1 MAGGPS
7 AIFIPI
13 AIALIA
19 HAAIIGIWIARQKV
33 NDDAIRSLWQQLADL
48 WGRNPE
54 VYDLVMS
61 GNPIDTERLASA
73 SAQTRADVS
82 TILQLSD
89 ALGGLAGRFGSD
101 RSTLFSLW
109 PAQPMWASLQ
119 PVVAQVRERNPI
131 AYLNFERAVAL
142 YNRYA
147 NRRAAEVRGE
157 SNVVLVTVA
166 VGIAV
171 LIYAL
176 DQTIVATAL
185 PRITTEL
192 QGINLYGWVFS
203 AYTIAATA
211 TTLVFGRLGDLTNRR
226 RLFIIAMSGF
236 LFGSILSGLA
246 PNMPLLVA
254 FRAIQGLFGGAT
266 FPLAIGIIADTYPIE
281 RRAQGFAII
290 PTTYAVASVM
300 GPLVGGFVT
309 ASLGWRFIFFIN
321 VPIVTTAIFLL
332 TASYRARA
340 VHGRLRIQDLDP
352 PGIIT
357 LFGGLVTLLIALT
370 TGNQDWDWLS
380 WEELVMLIGGVSLL
394 IAFGYVELHT
404 EKPLLP
410 LRVLRHRGLG
420 GALLTIAMLAWVS
433 NSMIIF
439 MPEYVQAG
447 LSADT
452 QGAGLVLIP
461 LLFTWA
467 ATANIAVRIGQRKGF
482 RNVAWWGVPPI
493 IAGLVYIYFIH
504 FGYEAWTV
512 TPGLALI
519 GLGAGLINPNMLVL
533 AQSSLSDRDQSMA
546 GGLGNV
552 AQSLS
557 AAVAAASLTALQINR
572 LDSYAHLSSVDNAS
586 DLITPLG
593 RHLWSGWFGEGNLW
607 VEQAQRWM
615 TLSIHDAFVVA
626 FVPAIIL
633 GLWLWRV
640 VVPTNAQVRE
650 MRLPP
655 LRPPPEAAPGSAPSP
670 AGSQ

>member
-1 MAGGPS
+1 VDLAGGGPT
-7 AIFIPI
+7 AIFIPF

-19 HAAIIGIWIARQKV
+19 HAAVFAIWIARQKV
-33 NDDAIRSLWQQLADL
+33 NDDAIRALWQQMAEIWARD
-48 WGRNPE
+48 PE
-54 VYDLVMS
+54 VHDLVMS
-61 GNPIDTERLASA
+61 GRPIDVEELNRA
-73 SAQTRADVS
+73 SAQTRADIS
-82 TILQLSD
+82 TVMQLSD

-109 PAQPMWASLQ
+109 PVQLMWTSLQ
-119 PVVAQVRERNPI
+119 PVVDDARSRNPI
-131 AYLNFERAVAL
+131 AYRHFERALTL
-142 YNRYA
+142 YNRYTD
-147 NRRAAEVRGE
+147 RAAAEMRGE

-176 DQTIVATAL
+176 DQTVVATAL

-203 AYTIAATA
+203 AYTISATA
-211 TTLVFGRLGDLTNRR
+211 TTLLFGRLGDLTNRR
-226 RLFIIAMSGF
+226 RLFVIAMSGF
-236 LFGSILSGLA
+236 LVGSILCGLA

-254 FRAIQGLFGGAT
+254 FRAVQGLFGGAT

-281 RRAQGFAII
+281 RRAQGFVII
-290 PTTYAVASVM
+290 PTTYAIASVM

-309 ASLGWRFIFFIN
+309 QNIGWRAIFFIN
-321 VPIVTTAIFLL
+321 IPIVTTAIFLL
-332 TASYRARA
+332 TASYRAPAR
-340 VHGRLRIQDLDP
+340 HGRLRLQDLDP
-352 PGIIT
+352 PGVIT
-357 LFGGLVTLLIALT
+357 LFGGLVTLLIGLT
-370 TGNQDWDWLS
+370 TGNQDWDWFS
-380 WEELVMLIGGVSLL
+380 WEEIVMLVGGVSML
-394 IAFGYVELHT
+394 IAFGYIELHT

-410 LRVLRHRGLG
+410 LRILKHRGLG
-420 GALLTIAMLAWVS
+420 GALLTIALVAWVA
-433 NSMIIF
+433 NSMIVF

-467 ATANIAVRIGQRKGF
+467 ATANIAVRIGQKRGF
-482 RNVAWWGVPPI
+482 RNVAWFGVPPI
-493 IAGLVYIYFIH
+493 IAGLVYLYFMH
-504 FGYEAWTV
+504 FGYESWTV

-572 LDSYAHLSSVDNAS
+572 LDSYAGLSSVANAS
-586 DLITPLG
+586 WLITPFG
-593 RHLWSGWFGEGNLW
+593 RVQWSGLFGQNFAA
-607 VEQAQRWM
+607 QAQRWM

-626 FVPAIIL
+626 FVPAILL
-633 GLWLWRV
+633 GFWLWRV
-640 VVPTNAQVRE
+640 VLPSNAAVRE
-650 MRLPP
+650 NRLPP
-655 LRPPPEAAPGSAPSP
+655 LREAAAAAP
-670 AGSQ
+670 AAKH